1 MRKSGYLILL
11 LTIIMLAGCGHGKH
25 QHPGKQ
31 IFYYNEAAGL
41 VNLDPA
47 FSRDLPH
54 IWVCNQLYNSLVK
67 LDNRLHIHPSIAK
80 SWTLSPDGKTYTF
93 LLRSDVYFHD
103 DPVFHGKP
111 RKVTAEDFVYSFKRL
126 VNPKTASPG
135 AWVFDLVAD
144 SSRGKEFRALND
156 SMLQIKLKKA
166 FPPFLG
172 ILAMKYCSVIPKEAV
187 EFYGADFRKHPVGT
201 GPFFLKKWV
210 ENVRLVLQ
218 KNPNYFEKDKQGHRL
233 PYLDAVSVSFLRDK
247 TTAFLEFTKGN
258 LDFISGI
265 APAYRDEILTRTG
278 QLRSR
283 YRKSIYMLKAP
294 YLNTEYLAMLV
305 DTSLQKVKE
314 SPLRLKAVRQAIN
327 YGFDRVKM
335 IKFLRNGI
343 GIPGQKGMIPAGL
356 PSYDSLADYGYSYN
370 PAKARR
376 LLHDAGFGPQHPV
389 PPITLNTTSD
399 YLDLCKY
406 VQSQLGDLGMDV
418 HINVL
423 PEASMREMKANA
435 KLNFFR
441 ASWIADYPS
450 AENYLSLFYSKN
462 FAPDGPN
469 YTHFSNALFD
479 RYYVQSFSINDE
491 NKRKAM
497 YRKMDSLVMEQA
509 PVAVLY
515 YDQALRFVQKK
526 VHGMTL
532 NPINMLNLETVK
544 IDTEGQ

>member
-1 MRKSGYLILL
+1 MKKVGVLFFLILL
-11 LTIIMLAGCGHGKH
+11 LSVVLFSGCASQQHK
-25 QHPGKQ
+25 HPGKE
-31 IFYYNEAAGL
+31 IFYYNEAAGI

-67 LDNRLHIHPSIAK
+67 LDDSLRVQPSIAK
-80 SWTLSPDGKTYTF
+80 SWTISPDGKTYTF
-93 LLRSDVYFHD
+93 LLRNDVYFHD
-103 DPVFHGKP
+103 DPVFHGKL
-111 RKVTAEDFVYSFKRL
+111 RKVTAEDFVYSFRRL

-135 AWVFDLVAD
+135 AWVFDLVANTPK
-144 SSRGKEFRALND
+144 GKAFRALND
-156 SMLQIKLKKA
+156 SLIQITLKKA

-172 ILAMKYCSVIPKEAV
+172 MLAMKYCSVVPKEAV
-187 EFYGADFRKHPVGT
+187 EFYGSDFRKHPVGT
-201 GPFFLKKWV
+201 GPFFLKNWV

-218 KNPNYFEKDKQGHRL
+218 KNPNYFERDKEGHRL
-233 PYLDAVSVSFLRDK
+233 PYLDAVSISFLRDK

-265 APAYRDEILTRTG
+265 APSYRDEILTRTG

-283 YRKSIYMLKAP
+283 YKNDVYMLKAP

-305 DTSLQKVKE
+305 DTSLQKVKI
-314 SPLRLKAVRQAIN
+314 SPLRLKAVRQAVN

-343 GIPGQKGMIPAGL
+343 GIPGHKGMIPAGL
-356 PSYDSLADYGYSYN
+356 PSYNARADYGYSYN
-370 PAKARR
+370 PEKARK
-376 LLHDAGFGPQHPV
+376 LLHDAGFGPNNP
-389 PPITLNTTSD
+389 PTPITLSTTSD

-406 VQSQLGDLGMDV
+406 VQSQLGDIGLTV

-423 PEASMREMKANA
+423 PEATMREMKADA

-462 FAPDGPN
+462 FSPNGPN
-469 YTHFSNALFD
+469 YTHFYNALYD
-479 RYYVQSFSINDE
+479 KWYQQSFSITS
-491 NKRKAM
+491 NKKREKM
-497 YRKMDSLVMEQA
+497 YRKMDSLIMEQA
-509 PVAVLY
+509 PVAILY
-515 YDQALRFVQKK
+515 YDEALRFVQKK

-532 NPINMLNLETVK
+532 NPVNMLNLERVRIEK
-544 IDTEGQ
+544 